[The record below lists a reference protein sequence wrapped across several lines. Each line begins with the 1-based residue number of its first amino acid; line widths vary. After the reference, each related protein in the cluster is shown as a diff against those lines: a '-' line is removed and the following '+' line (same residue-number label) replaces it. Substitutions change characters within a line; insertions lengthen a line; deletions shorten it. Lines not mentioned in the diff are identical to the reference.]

1 VLKLIYCV
9 SVGNVMRYTRQ
20 SVNNREIF
28 HLLLLPLKYERKIK
42 KNNEK
47 YKDEKA
53 EIVEGFYAE

>member
-1 VLKLIYCV
+1 
-9 SVGNVMRYTRQ
+9 MRYTRQ